1 MPFRG
6 CCGPKEGE
14 SPPRAPAAVRRSPPA
29 APARPI
35 FAWKRSQGCFVC
47 STLLSIKERDSS
59 SFPQVPGRGHA
70 ADVTGKG
77 PGCCWNQPHSTEH
90 RDRAGPP
97 GLPAPGKSRTG
108 RDRTKRGILRLLSHP
123 RDPHGTRRTGL
134 LHPHLPKPAD
144 PSGCTQGPAEQ
155 CSAPLGNGSFQQGN
169 KPNIPGRCSSI
180 SQHRAEP
187 SYTERPGRKRVRRG
201 DPLPREPVLRSLQP
215 LQSPPG
221 IAEAAAGSVSL
232 WTPQTCPLLAGGHPG
247 PTPQS
252 RIWGCSRAPQDKP
265 GQGSPSSGVPA
276 APAQGHLGRAA
287 APAREVGIICVEG
300 DIYKKLTTKQEL
312 FSLPR
317 DYGAE
322 RQREE
327 ERRIQRRCFASHQR
341 PTSLLRGGRCRY

>member
-1 MPFRG
+1 MLL
-6 CCGPKEGE
+6 E
-14 SPPRAPAAVRRSPPA
+14 SPA
-29 APARPI
+29 
-35 FAWKRSQGCFVC
+35 Q
-47 STLLSIKERDSS
+47 
-59 SFPQVPGRGHA
+59 
-70 ADVTGKG
+70 
-77 PGCCWNQPHSTEH
+77 H

-187 SYTERPGRKRVRRG
+187 SYTEPPGRKRVRRG

-327 ERRIQRRCFASHQR
+327 ERRIRRRCFASHQR